1 MMELA
6 LYLVVGLAI
15 AFLMRLDNKGPTSL
29 LKWALLTLTWPIAI
43 LVNLAVLVVVI
54 FRLLSRKEI

>member
-1 MMELA
+1 MELA
-6 LYLVVGLAI
+6 LYLVLGLVI
-15 AFLMRLDNKGPTSL
+15 AFLMRLDNKGPMSL
-29 LKWALLTLTWPIAI
+29 LKWVLLTLTWPIAI